1 MSRNGSDP
9 VDTWVRT
16 QAAQYTT
23 PESIRQRVAYE
34 RDQIR
39 ILRDTG
45 VGGDFEKALEAR
57 LKLIRVLSER
67 LKAIAPN
74 GFSDL

>member
-1 MSRNGSDP
+1 VTQSTNGCEHKQHS
-9 VDTWVRT
+9 
-16 QAAQYTT
+16 T
-23 PESIRQRVAYE
+23 PPRKASGSESPK

-39 ILRDTG
+39 ILKDTG

-57 LKLIRVLSER
+57 LRLIRVLSER